1 MAEIQSASVRAEI
14 PDIRG
19 IVTAERYFYTDAGAE
34 YPESDGEPMGETEFH
49 VDVILR
55 LYSALRYI
63 FRDDREMYAAADMF
77 LYYEKGNPRAKKA
90 PDVMVIRGV
99 EKYKRRIFK
108 TWEEKAVP
116 CVIFE
121 ITSDST
127 KHEDMNEKYALYASL
142 GVSEYFMFDP
152 LRDYLKSGLRGF
164 RLKGN
169 RYVPVLPDRKGQ
181 VFSSELNTFL
191 LPEGDMLHVIDPQT
205 GRPVPSHSESLFYAG
220 QAEARAD
227 REAVRAEQAEKLA
240 ESERQR
246 AEVEKQ
252 RAEIEKQRAEK
263 LAAKLRALGISP
275 DE

>member
-1 MAEIQSASVRAEI
+1 
-14 PDIRG
+14 
-19 IVTAERYFYTDAGAE
+19 
-34 YPESDGEPMGETEFH
+34 
-49 VDVILR
+49 
-55 LYSALRYI
+55 
-63 FRDDREMYAAADMF
+63 MF

-99 EKYKRRIFK
+99 EKYKRRIFR
-108 TWEEKAVP
+108 TWEEKSVP

-127 KHEDMNEKYALYASL
+127 KDEDLNGKYALYASL
-142 GVSEYFMFDP
+142 GVREYFMFDP
-152 LRDYLKSGLRGF
+152 LREYLKSGLRGF

-169 RYVPVLPDRKGQ
+169 IYVPVLPDMKGQ
-181 VFSSELNTFL
+181 IFSRELETFL
-191 LPEGDMLHVIDPQT
+191 LPGGDMLHVIDPQT

-227 REAVRAEQAEKLA
+227 RESVRAEQAEKLA
-240 ESERQR
+240 ESE
-246 AEVEKQ
+246 KQ
-252 RAEIEKQRAEK
+252 RADR